1 MIRTIF
7 LALFCLA
14 LTRCVNAGRETAPL
28 RLEPQRIA
36 TLEDSVF
43 EVVIKKRPEPHIR
56 YVGRAKLPVE
66 ELPFAE
72 RNDDYFGIGTAFA
85 LSGGRL
91 VSAAHVFQLDQL
103 AIDRDYFV
111 RDRRGKVY
119 AIDKV
124 TRFSQYRD
132 LVEFSLRQKPPRM
145 RPLEP
150 ETRTVLG
157 ETVYT
162 IGNANGEGIAVR
174 VGQIASYTFEPIKG
188 AWKDLRF
195 SAPASPGNSGGPL
208 VNTRGE
214 VVGVVVRKN
223 ESENLNVAVPI
234 AELSKTS
241 SRHAE
246 FFVPS
251 IEANGDFERVADWSY
266 RTKLPAT
273 MPALAR
279 RAEADRRQFH
289 LRQWKQAVGTTHELS
304 FPTDPALQPFYA
316 SQKFSANMQILSFDD
331 KQGFDV
337 RPEEP
342 EWDAV
347 TARGESVFAM
357 VSEDEFSLA
366 QIDLPDETRHADYVK
381 RPERILEALLEAYA
395 FFRDFNGRR
404 IPLASYGPPQER
416 GVFVDPLGRP
426 WLKAIWRTHYN
437 QASFILNC
445 LPSVTGFGCAL
456 DNIDTADETLG
467 LQEKFEAYYAAK
479 ITMSYWGSVGAW
491 RRFLALGDR
500 LLPAVL
506 KGVRIEQG
514 RSGRVHFVGGDF
526 QLAYPQPLYSDK
538 SWIFVGVGY
547 GLRNP
552 LRPEIRNVRF
562 DHGPNF
568 DVSESFEAIVEPKG
582 QSLGSDGK
590 GYWADLMS
598 GRGIFDGRSRVEGR
612 EDYVMA
618 RRVLGRTAL
627 NNGRRIIRTVSCK
640 GPPKTAFTAAIEDT
654 CATIEKALQGL
665 GASPG
670 AVAPSGMAVG
680 H

>member
-1 MIRTIF
+1 MIRTIL
-7 LALFCLA
+7 LAVCCVA
-14 LTRCVNAGRETAPL
+14 LTRCVNAGREAAPL
-28 RLEPQRIA
+28 TLEPQRIA
-36 TLEDSVF
+36 ALEDSVF
-43 EVVIKKRPEPHIR
+43 EVVIRKRPEPHIR

-119 AIDKV
+119 AVDKV

-132 LVEFSLRQKPPRM
+132 LVEFSLRQRPPRM

-150 ETRTVLG
+150 ATRTVLG

-279 RAEADRRQFH
+279 RAEGDRRRFH

-331 KQGFDV
+331 KQGFDL

-347 TARGESVFAM
+347 TARGETVFAM
-357 VSEDEFSLA
+357 VSEDGFSLA
-366 QIDLPDETRHADYVK
+366 QIDLPEEARHADYVK

-404 IPLASYGPPQER
+404 IPLASYGPPEER

-426 WLKAIWRTHYN
+426 WLRAIWRTHYN

-562 DHGPNF
+562 DHGPDF

-582 QSLGSDGK
+582 QSLGNDGK

-627 NNGRRIIRTVSCK
+627 TNGRRIIRTVSCK
-640 GPPKTAFTAAIEDT
+640 GPPKTPFTAAIENT
-654 CATIEKALQGL
+654 CATIEKALRSL
-665 GASPG
+665 GTSPG
-670 AVAPSGMAVG
+670 AVAPGGMVVG